1 MTLLTTHN
9 PIRPLPEAT
18 ASELMRI
25 FIDQD
30 TDALLVGAC
39 LALLAQRVPEAHE
52 LAAFAAALSEVAEPF
67 PIVPEGALDTC
78 GTGGDGASTANLST
92 LSALLLAHLGV
103 PIIKHGNRAATSVCG
118 SADLLEGLG
127 YDLARASADLS
138 QDLRAHGFAFL
149 FAPAYHPLLG
159 RLREIRRRLGIPTIF
174 NLLGPLLNPA
184 NPPLQLLGVARE
196 ELLVPM
202 AGALAQRPTLRRAF
216 VIHGKDAEGRG
227 LDEASIEGPTM
238 VQPVV
243 DGRVQAP
250 QVLVPRELGIGQP
263 QRHALRI
270 ADRAE
275 ALAVARGIF
284 GGMGHADFRPAVA
297 DAVALQA
304 GLGLLL
310 HRNRGLEDLP
320 RAYQETR
327 AALNR
332 GFTPPFPT
340 PGPTSNAAMEV
351 QP

>member
-18 ASELMRI
+18 ASDLMRI

-52 LAAFAAALSEVAEPF
+52 LAAFSDALSAVAVPF
-67 PIVPEGALDTC
+67 PAVPDSALDTC
-78 GTGGDGASTANLST
+78 GTGGDGSSTANLST
-92 LSALLLAHLGV
+92 LAALFLPHLGV
-103 PIIKHGNRAATSVCG
+103 PIVKHGNRAATGVCG

-138 QDLRAHGFAFL
+138 EDLRTRNFAFL

-184 NPPLQLLGVARE
+184 QPPLQLLGVARE
-196 ELLVPM
+196 DLLAPM
-202 AGALAQRPTLRRAF
+202 AGALARRSTLRRAF
-216 VIHGKDAEGRG
+216 VIHGKDAEGKG
-227 LDEASIEGPTM
+227 LDEASIEGPTT
-238 VQPVV
+238 VLAVHE
-243 DGRVQAP
+243 GRVASP
-250 QVLVPRELGIGQP
+250 HVLVPRELGLTP
-263 QRHALRI
+263 PSRHALRV

-275 ALAVARGIF
+275 ALAVAQGIF
-284 GGMGHADFRPAVA
+284 GGASHRDFRPAVA

-304 GLGLLL
+304 ALGLHL
-310 HRNRGLEDLP
+310 HRDAGLEGL
-320 RAYQETR
+320 RSTLQETR
-327 AALNR
+327 ARIDR
-332 GFTPPFPT
+332 GFPLPFALP
-340 PGPTSNAAMEV
+340 SEV
-351 QP
+351 RP

>member
-52 LAAFAAALSEVAEPF
+52 LAAFADALAEVAVPF
-67 PIVPEGALDTC
+67 PAVPDLALDTC
-78 GTGGDGASTANLST
+78 GTGGDGSSTANLST
-92 LSALLLAHLGV
+92 LAALLLAHVGV
-103 PIIKHGNRAATSVCG
+103 PIVKHGNRAATGVCG
-118 SADLLEGLG
+118 SADLLEALG

-138 QDLRAHGFAFL
+138 EDLKTRSFAFL

-184 NPPLQLLGVARE
+184 QPPLQLLGVARE
-196 ELLVPM
+196 DLLAPM
-202 AGALAQRPTLRRAF
+202 AGALARRPTLRRAF

-227 LDEASIEGPTM
+227 LDEASIEGPTT
-238 VQPVV
+238 VQAVGE
-243 DGRVQAP
+243 GRVAAP
-250 QVLVPRELGIGQP
+250 QVLVPRELGITP
-263 QRHALRI
+263 PLRHALKV

-275 ALAVARGIF
+275 ALAVARGLF
-284 GGMGHADFRPAVA
+284 GGAAHADFRPAVA

-304 GLGLLL
+304 ALGLHL
-310 HRNRGLEDLP
+310 HRNAGLEGLGESF
-320 RAYQETR
+320 RETR
-327 AALNR
+327 SRLDR
-332 GFTPPFPT
+332 GFPLPFVLP
-340 PGPTSNAAMEV
+340 SEV
-351 QP
+351 RP

>member
-52 LAAFAAALSEVAEPF
+52 LAAFADALSEVAVPF
-67 PIVPEGALDTC
+67 PAVPAGALDTC

-92 LSALLLAHLGV
+92 LAALLLAHLGV
-103 PIIKHGNRAATSVCG
+103 PIVKHGNRAATSVCG
-118 SADLLEGLG
+118 SADLLEALG
-127 YDLARASADLS
+127 YDLARASADLAR
-138 QDLRAHGFAFL
+138 DLERHGFAFL

-196 ELLVPM
+196 DLLAPM
-202 AGALAQRPTLRRAF
+202 AGALARRPTLRRAF
-216 VIHGKDAEGRG
+216 VIHGKDAEGKG
-227 LDEASIEGPTM
+227 LDEASIEGPTT
-238 VQPVV
+238 VLTVGE
-243 DGRVQAP
+243 GRVQGA
-250 QVLVPRELGIGQP
+250 QVLVPRELGIAQP
-263 QRHALRI
+263 PLHALRVK
-270 ADRAE
+270 DRAE
-275 ALAVARGIF
+275 ALGVARGLF
-284 GGMGHADFRPAVA
+284 GGATHPDFRPAVA

-304 GLGLLL
+304 ALGLAL
-310 HRNRGLEDLP
+310 HRGGSLEEVAPAFREARASLNQGFPLP
-320 RAYQETR
+320 FSVS
-327 AALNR
+327 
-332 GFTPPFPT
+332 GVKP
-340 PGPTSNAAMEV
+340 
-351 QP
+351 

>member
-52 LAAFAAALSEVAEPF
+52 LAAFADTLSEVAVSF
-67 PIVPEGALDTC
+67 PPVPDAALDTC
-78 GTGGDGASTANLST
+78 GTGGDGSSTANLST
-92 LSALLLAHLGV
+92 LAALLLAQLGV
-103 PIIKHGNRAATSVCG
+103 PIVKHGNRAATSVCG
-118 SADLLEGLG
+118 SADLLEALG

-138 QDLRAHGFAFL
+138 EDLQTRNFAFL

-184 NPPLQLLGVARE
+184 RPPLQLLGVARE
-196 ELLVPM
+196 DLLAPM
-202 AGALAQRPTLRRAF
+202 AGALARRPTLRRAF
-216 VIHGKDAEGRG
+216 VIHGKDAEGKG
-227 LDEASIEGPTM
+227 LDEASIEGPTT
-238 VQPVV
+238 VLVV
-243 DGRVQAP
+243 AEGRVAPP
-250 QVLVPRELGIGQP
+250 QVLVPRELGLTP
-263 QRHALRI
+263 PARHALRV

-275 ALAVARGIF
+275 ALAVARGLF
-284 GGMGHADFRPAVA
+284 GGSAHPDFRPAVA

-304 GLGLLL
+304 ALGLQL
-310 HRNRGLEDLP
+310 HRNAGLEGLVAPLRDARRRL
-320 RAYQETR
+320 EG
-327 AALNR
+327 
-332 GFTPPFPT
+332 GFTLPFALP
-340 PGPTSNAAMEV
+340 AEV
-351 QP
+351 RP